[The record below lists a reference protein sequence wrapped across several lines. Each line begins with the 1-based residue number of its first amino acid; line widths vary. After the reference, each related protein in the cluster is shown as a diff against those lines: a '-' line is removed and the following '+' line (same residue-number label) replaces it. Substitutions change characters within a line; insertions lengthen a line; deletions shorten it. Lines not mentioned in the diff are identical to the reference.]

1 MTDQRIILAN
11 DSRLMREMLNR
22 ILLKAE
28 HLDVVQQIADPE
40 DLPDAI
46 QQQDAEWIILTM
58 SADNKI
64 PDWTDTYLQKH
75 PFARIMTVSSDGRR
89 VNLKWLD
96 KREQDFPN
104 PTLQELINILEGSL
118 KIENMKKINVPQEVV

>member
-1 MTDQRIILAN
+1 MSESDQLIILAN
-11 DSRLMREMLNR
+11 DSRLLREMLNR

-28 HLDVVQQIADPE
+28 HLDVVRQVADHE

-46 QQQDAEWIILTM
+46 QQQDADWIILSTP
-58 SADNKI
+58 ADNDV
-64 PDWTDTYLQKH
+64 PDWTDAYMRDH
-75 PFARIMTVSSDGRR
+75 PLTKILTLSSDGGWI
-89 VNLKWLD
+89 NMKWLD

-118 KIENMKKINVPQEVV
+118 SIDQSGSLQEVV